1 MLSALLRDFC
11 WLTGP
16 AVLALA
22 ALLLGG
28 CGGAASEQGG
38 VCTNG
43 MSNSRRDGENA
54 NAAVLV
60 TLRPEDFPDK
70 STLGG
75 MYWQRSIE
83 QRAFARGGGTYHAPP
98 PLARAGIDRAADE
111 RRDHRSQ

>member
-1 MLSALLRDFC
+1 MFA
-11 WLTGP
+11 
-16 AVLALA
+16 
-22 ALLLGG
+22 
-28 CGGAASEQGG
+28 AASEAGG

-83 QRAFARGGGTYHAPP
+83 QRAFARGGGNYHAPRSWRATFSP
-98 PLARAGIDRAADE
+98 GARAPARAAYS
-111 RRDHRSQ
+111 RRTAPA